1 VYHPTYVSRF
11 LAIAVI
17 TCVAAVAEAKPKVAF
32 APIVGD
38 DSGEVAEAVTGTL
51 DEYKLVPAKELK
63 KKIKSLGLGDDWS
76 DKDFVKLEKELEA
89 DAIVQGTL
97 EPAGK
102 KKSLT
107 FKIYVHG
114 KKAKGFSVQFS
125 NPASDKFQKAVHDK
139 LVEKIAADEGE
150 DVATDDDKPKKKKK
164 KKDADEETAASDDDD
179 KPKKHK
185 KKKDA
190 DDETAAAS
198 DDDDKPKKHKK
209 KKVADDDEATGV
221 EADAEDAPKPSF
233 HAANRAAIRVDAG
246 ISVATRSLTF
256 TSRAFTEGK
265 GPPKPYSNSAVPGAR
280 IEGELYPL
288 AFSDPKSP
296 ASGLGLGF
304 DFDQTISL
312 TLRTTAQPDAQLK
325 ATQRHWTVGLR
336 YRYVFGPGAQSPS
349 LTFGL
354 NYGGRQFKVDRT
366 ALTGGNELDLP
377 DVQYKMYQPSAAVR
391 VPVAPAIALVAMG
404 RAMIVTSAGDIV
416 SGMQYGQGKVF
427 GFEAQAGL
435 DIVLGDRFAIRL
447 VGEFSQVGYTFNGV
461 GELAKDRDNDPTT
474 PDVGG
479 ATDRSIGGSATLA
492 VLY

>member
-1 VYHPTYVSRF
+1 M
-11 LAIAVI
+11 I

-38 DSGEVAEAVTGTL
+38 DGGEVGEAVTGTL
-51 DEYKLVPAKELK
+51 DEYKLVPAKDLK
-63 KKIKSLGLGDDWS
+63 KKVKSLGLGDDWS

-102 KKSLT
+102 KKNLT

-139 LVEKIAADEGE
+139 LVEKITADEGDE
-150 DVATDDDKPKKKKK
+150 VATDDDKPKKKKK
-164 KKDADEETAASDDDD
+164 KKDDEETAASDDDD
-179 KPKKHK
+179 KPKKKK
-185 KKKDA
+185 KKKD
-190 DDETAAAS
+190 DEETASS

-209 KKVADDDEATGV
+209 KKVADDDDSTGI
-221 EADAEDAPKPSF
+221 EADAEDAPKPSL

-246 ISVATRSLTF
+246 ISAATRSLTF
-256 TSRAFTEGK
+256 TSRSFTEGK
-265 GPPKPYSNSAVPGAR
+265 GPPKPYSNSVVPGAR

-296 ASGLGLGF
+296 ASGLGIGF

-325 ATQRHWTVGLR
+325 ATQRHWAVGLR
-336 YRYVFGPGAQSPS
+336 YRYVFGPGPQSPS
-349 LTFGL
+349 VTVGF
-354 NYGGRQFKVDRT
+354 NYGGRQFKVDRS

-377 DVQYKMYQPSAAVR
+377 DVQYKMYQPGASVR
-391 VPVAPAIALVAMG
+391 IPVAPAIALIAGG
-404 RAMIVTSAGDIV
+404 RAMIVTAAGDITT
-416 SGMQYGQGKVF
+416 GMQYGQGKVF
-427 GFEAQAGL
+427 GFEGQAGL

-461 GELAKDRDNDPTT
+461 GELAKDRDNDPSSV
-474 PDVGG
+474 DVGG

>member
-1 VYHPTYVSRF
+1 M
-11 LAIAVI
+11 I

-38 DSGEVAEAVTGTL
+38 DGGEVGEAVTGTL
-51 DEYKLVPAKELK
+51 DEYKLVPAKDLK
-63 KKIKSLGLGDDWS
+63 KKVKSLGLGDDWS

-102 KKSLT
+102 KKNLT

-139 LVEKIAADEGE
+139 LVEKITADEGE
-150 DVATDDDKPKKKKK
+150 EVALDDKPKKKKKKTDDDDAAPADDDAPKKKKKKKTDDDDTAQSDDDKPKKKKK
-164 KKDADEETAASDDDD
+164 KVAVDDDD
-179 KPKKHK
+179 
-185 KKKDA
+185 
-190 DDETAAAS
+190 
-198 DDDDKPKKHKK
+198 
-209 KKVADDDEATGV
+209 TGV
-221 EADAEDAPKPSF
+221 EASADDAPKPSL

-246 ISVATRSLTF
+246 ISAATRSLTF
-256 TSRAFTEGK
+256 TSRSFTEGK
-265 GPPKPYSNSAVPGAR
+265 GPPKPYSNSVVPGAR
-280 IEGELYPL
+280 IEGELFPL

-336 YRYVFGPGAQSPS
+336 YRYVFGPGPQSPS

-354 NYGGRQFKVDRT
+354 NYGGRQFKVDRS

-377 DVQYKMYQPSAAVR
+377 DVQYKMYQPAAAVR
-391 VPVAPAIALVAMG
+391 IPVAPSIALIAMG
-404 RAMIVTSAGDIV
+404 RAMIITSAGDIV
-416 SGMQYGQGKVF
+416 TGMQYGQGKVF
-427 GFEAQAGL
+427 GFEGQAGL

-461 GELAKDRDNDPTT
+461 GELAKDRDNDPST